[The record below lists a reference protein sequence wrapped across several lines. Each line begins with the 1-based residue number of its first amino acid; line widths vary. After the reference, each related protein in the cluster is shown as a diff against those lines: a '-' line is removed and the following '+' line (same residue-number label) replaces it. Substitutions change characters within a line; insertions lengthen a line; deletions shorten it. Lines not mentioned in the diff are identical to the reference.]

1 MAKKSNADSSLLHT
15 TWNYKYNIVFIPKY
29 SRKAIYGQLRADIGK
44 IWRQLCEFKESYSYV
59 G

>member
-15 TWNYKYNIVFIPKY
+15 TWNYKYHIVSIPKY

-44 IWRQLCEFKESYSYV
+44 ILRQLCEFKESYSYV

>member
-15 TWNYKYNIVFIPKY
+15 TWNYKYNNNIVFIPKY

-44 IWRQLCEFKESYSYV
+44 I
-59 G
+59 

>member
-15 TWNYKYNIVFIPKY
+15 TWNYKYHIVSIPKY

-44 IWRQLCEFKESYSYV
+44 I
-59 G
+59 